1 MDCNEARPLLD
12 ANADHE
18 LPAPDA
24 RRVQQHI
31 ESCDDCRRASDNLRA
46 LSGALRAAPYHR
58 APQSLRARIVAG
70 LPGAVAEGTA
80 LPTACTAH

>member
-24 RRVQQHI
+24 RRVQQ
-31 ESCDDCRRASDNLRA
+31 
-46 LSGALRAAPYHR
+46 
-58 APQSLRARIVAG
+58 
-70 LPGAVAEGTA
+70 
-80 LPTACTAH
+80 